1 MHSETHNQGEI
12 FLSIQGTGC
21 ILRVSFWI
29 EIRKQA
35 PCTAEAVTLNV
46 DTHTQ
51 DAWRGRKESRRARR
65 QPSRRRRRARS
76 TQRCGVCARHTAA
89 YGTWAPWPMRA
100 RPQVPRQGRAP
111 LQRQRHDRPGLAF
124 VLTLRRVW
132 QSGTCSRVVLR
143 CTLTNEA
150 HIQRSVR
157 ETYDVLSSPWRWR
170 RSPRLIFVLTASLS
184 LCAPRP
190 PSPVCAAALLA
201 LEWMAMLGAQPLLR
215 WR

>member
-1 MHSETHNQGEI
+1 MA
-12 FLSIQGTGC
+12 
-21 ILRVSFWI
+21 LRVVGAEPLGAGGGARSGGALSAGTHAQVKLTTKARFSFQSRGRDVFFGWFI
-29 EIRKQA
+29 LDGELAIRKQA
-35 PCTAEAVTLNV
+35 PSTAEAVTVHV

-51 DAWRGRKESRRARR
+51 DALRGREESRSARR

-150 HIQRSVR
+150 HTQRSVR

-170 RSPRLIFVLTASLS
+170 RSPRL
-184 LCAPRP
+184 
-190 PSPVCAAALLA
+190 
-201 LEWMAMLGAQPLLR
+201 R
-215 WR
+215 WC